1 MSTQSLIQ
9 HKPGDVVSDRFD
21 PTKSYAKDEL
31 CIYGDEL
38 WKFTS
43 EKAAGVWDS
52 SKVMSTKIDDEMAVL
67 KNEISSLNAS
77 LSIKGSNQRVYGEAS
92 CSTEGEKR
100 LASLS
105 LKAGHTYMLIG
116 ETETDNG
123 NTISTSCGIKITS
136 GTVEYFP
143 QMINRTRTDNG
154 QGCNVVTVIK
164 CVTDCVVY
172 VYGYVYNPGSYKY
185 QGNLI
190 SILLD

>member
-77 LSIKGSNQRVYGEAS
+77 KAEFYYHRHLVDAVMNQAVEIPGA
-92 CSTEGEKR
+92 EGYYNVIPVIMGAYSVR
-100 LASLS
+100 DAQV
-105 LKAGHTYMLIG
+105 
-116 ETETDNG
+116 
-123 NTISTSCGIKITS
+123 TIVQDSGKWWITS
-136 GTVEYFP
+136 SVSQKYTLFFWE
-143 QMINRTRTDNG
+143 
-154 QGCNVVTVIK
+154 IK
-164 CVTDCVVY
+164 SFI
-172 VYGYVYNPGSYKY
+172 G
-185 QGNLI
+185 
-190 SILLD
+190 